1 MYPPKNQMGSYKKMD
16 SVDKKKMYKDTAM
29 SINKDSYNS
38 KIEKKST
45 SMPKRIPTNP
55 MPSKVTTT
63 MGVDKSKGLMPGK
76 PTPAPMPVSKAK
88 QIASNIASK
97 LKRG

>member
-1 MYPPKNQMGSYKKMD
+1 MLTPKKPTSSYGSLSEM
-16 SVDKKKMYKDTAM
+16 
-29 SINKDSYNS
+29 NKDKYNS

-55 MPSKVTTT
+55 MPSKATTT

-76 PTPAPMPVSKAK
+76 PTAAPMPVSKAK

>member
-1 MYPPKNQMGSYKKMD
+1 MLTPKNQTGPYKKEL
-16 SVDKKKMYKDTAM
+16 VDKKKMYKDTAM

-38 KIEKKST
+38 KIEKKTT

-63 MGVDKSKGLMPGK
+63 MGVDKSKGLRPGT
-76 PTPAPMPVSKAK
+76 PTAPMPVSKAK
-88 QIASNIASK
+88 QIALNIASK

>member
-1 MYPPKNQMGSYKKMD
+1 MLTPKNQMGSYKEPKVIQKEKNISDFNEM
-16 SVDKKKMYKDTAM
+16 KKAV
-29 SINKDSYNS
+29 
-38 KIEKKST
+38 T

-55 MPSKVTTT
+55 MPKKVTTT

-76 PTPAPMPVSKAK
+76 PTAAPMPVSKAK

>member
-1 MYPPKNQMGSYKKMD
+1 MLTPKNQMGSYKKMD
-16 SVDKKKMYKDTAM
+16 PVDKKKMYESTTKR
-29 SINKDSYNS
+29 NKDDFNS
-38 KIEKKST
+38 SFEKKTT

-63 MGVDKSKGLMPGK
+63 MGIDKSQGLMPGK
-76 PTPAPMPVSKAK
+76 PTAAPMPVSKAK

>member
-1 MYPPKNQMGSYKKMD
+1 MLTPKNQTGPYKKEL
-16 SVDKKKMYKDTAM
+16 VDKKKMYQDTAM

-55 MPSKVTTT
+55 MPKKVTTT
-63 MGVDKSKGLMPGK
+63 MGVDKSQGLMPGK
-76 PTPAPMPVSKAK
+76 PTQIPVSKAK
-88 QIASNIASK
+88 QIAANIASK

>member
-1 MYPPKNQMGSYKKMD
+1 MLTPKNQAGPYKKMD
-16 SVDKKKMYKDTAM
+16 SVDKKKMYQDTVM
-29 SINKDSYNS
+29 RKT
-38 KIEKKST
+38 T
-45 SMPKRIPTNP
+45 SMSKS
-55 MPSKVTTT
+55 MPIKKVTEKVTTT

-76 PTPAPMPVSKAK
+76 PTSAPMPVSKAK

>member
-1 MYPPKNQMGSYKKMD
+1 MLTPKKPTSSYESLSEMNR
-16 SVDKKKMYKDTAM
+16 DKYK
-29 SINKDSYNS
+29 S
-38 KIEKKST
+38 KIEKKTT

-55 MPSKVTTT
+55 MPSKATTT

-76 PTPAPMPVSKAK
+76 PTAAPMPVSKAK

>member
-1 MYPPKNQMGSYKKMD
+1 MLTPKNQMGSYKKMQETP
-16 SVDKKKMYKDTAM
+16 KKNEMYT
-29 SINKDSYNS
+29 ST
-38 KIEKKST
+38 IEKKST

-63 MGVDKSKGLMPGK
+63 MGVDKSKGLMLGK
-76 PTPAPMPVSKAK
+76 PTSAPMPVSKAK